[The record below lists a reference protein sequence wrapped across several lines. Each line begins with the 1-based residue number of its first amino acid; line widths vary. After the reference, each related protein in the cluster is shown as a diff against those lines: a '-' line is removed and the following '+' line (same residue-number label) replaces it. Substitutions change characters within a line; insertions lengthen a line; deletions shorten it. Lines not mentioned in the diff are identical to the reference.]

1 MNDLNRFCCTGHV
14 TRDPELSRL
23 PGGSPVMNFPI
34 AVSEAWTSATTGVRE
49 DRTCFLPVAVYG
61 PYAETLAGIIRKGSL
76 VYVDGTLRTNSWE
89 RDGRRM
95 SRIQVVASRVQ
106 AIGPRPA
113 SRVADGRDEG

>member
-61 PYAETLAGIIRKGSL
+61 PYAETLADIIRKGSL

-89 RDGRRM
+89 REGRRM

-106 AIGPRPA
+106 AIGPRP
-113 SRVADGRDEG
+113 RVREGDEEEE